1 MINRILPFFI
11 LSLSLLPAAYSETK
25 SFSPEQALVIIITA
39 TGEGTGF
46 VASIGGTNYIITN
59 THVLS
64 ATPNFE
70 CYTVNGKLLAT
81 GKIEFEANNDLARIQ
96 VLDFDGTPFNIRS
109 TPNPRI
115 SEPIKVYGN
124 SKGANVI
131 TEISG
136 NVLGSGPAEIEVSAE
151 FVEGNSG
158 SPIVDKDGL
167 VLGVDTYIS
176 EDAPTRISA
185 NTRFAKARR
194 MGIRLTEFTSSWIPV
209 SLSAFN
215 RQSSMLY
222 DINTLIN
229 HFLEVQQM
237 MFTEK
242 EKRIE
247 KLTSKTYLKIRETRW
262 TEIGYTDNPQGIY
275 FTPTWYSL
283 LKGLCDA
290 HDSLTA
296 VRYEGKVS
304 TRSHQMRM
312 LFSQLNKSLQ
322 DLQQMPRKAIQSTAW
337 VTPFYKACGDDL
349 LARMPE
355 VDQKAAQVYE
365 HFNYGWK

>member
-1 MINRILPFFI
+1 MTIRIFP
-11 LSLSLLPAAYSETK
+11 LLLTMLLYIPSAYSGTK
-25 SFSPEQALVIIITA
+25 SISPEQALVVIISE
-39 TGEGTGF
+39 TGKGTGF

-64 ATPNFE
+64 ATPSFE
-70 CYTVNGKLLAT
+70 CYTVDGQLLT
-81 GKIEFEANNDLARIQ
+81 IGKIEFEANNDLARIQ
-96 VLDFDGTPFNIRS
+96 VRDFGGTPLNIRES
-109 TPNPRI
+109 PAPRLG
-115 SEPIKVYGN
+115 EPITVYGN

-131 TEISG
+131 TDISG
-136 NVLGSGPAEIEVSAE
+136 KVLGSGPAELEVSAE

-158 SPIVDKDGL
+158 SPIVDSDGL
-167 VLGVDTYIS
+167 VIGVATYVTEGEPS
-176 EDAPTRISA
+176 RISA
-185 NTRFAKARR
+185 NTRYAGARR
-194 MGIRLTEFTSSWIPV
+194 MGIRLTEFNSRWIPI
-209 SLSAFN
+209 SFNSFYKQSA
-215 RQSSMLY
+215 MLY

-229 HFLEVQQM
+229 HFIEVQQL

-283 LKGLCDA
+283 LKSLCDA

-312 LFSQLNKSLQ
+312 LFSQLNKSLE

>member
-1 MINRILPFFI
+1 MTFRYSALIL
-11 LSLSLLPAAYSETK
+11 LLLLLIPHAYSETE
-25 SFSPEQALVIIITA
+25 STNPEHALVVIITE
-39 TGEGTGF
+39 TGKGTGF

-64 ATPNFE
+64 ATPSFE
-70 CYTVNGKLLAT
+70 CYTVSGQLLTT
-81 GKIEFEANNDLARIQ
+81 GRIDFEANNDLARIQ
-96 VLDFDGTPFNIRS
+96 VKEFSGTPLLIRAS
-109 TPNPRI
+109 PAPQLG
-115 SEPIKVYGN
+115 EQIKVYGN

-136 NVLGSGPAEIEVSAE
+136 KVLGSGPAEIEVSAE

-158 SPIVDKDGL
+158 SPIVDTDGL
-167 VLGVDTYIS
+167 VLGVATYIT
-176 EDAPTRISA
+176 EGEPTRISA
-185 NTRFAKARR
+185 NTRYAEARR
-194 MGIRLTEFTSSWIPV
+194 MGIRLTEFNSSWMPI
-209 SLSAFN
+209 SFSSFYKQSA
-215 RQSSMLY
+215 MLY

-229 HFLEVQQM
+229 HFLEVQKM

-247 KLTSKTYLKIRETRW
+247 KLTSKSYLKIRETRW

-275 FTPTWYSL
+275 YTSIWYSL

-312 LFSQLNKSLQ
+312 LLSQLNKSLQ
-322 DLQQMPRKAIQSTAW
+322 DLQQLPRKAIQSTAW
-337 VTPFYKACGDDL
+337 VTPFYKSCGDDL

-355 VDQKAAQVYE
+355 VDQGAEQVYK
-365 HFNYGWK
+365 HFNEGWK